1 MMMRLA
7 IVSDTHDNWPL
18 VVDAIKAEGNIDYL
32 IFLGDY
38 VSDGRQMEKALQI
51 PTFLVRGNCDSYEDG
66 RGELV
71 VELGGWRLLLCHG
84 HFYSVKETLE
94 ELYVHG
100 VEEQVDFVLFGHTHQ
115 AYYREGEVVMINPGS
130 VSKFNLMLNDAS
142 WGLLTLSKEK
152 NEKNFIKYEKK
163 TCQML

>member
-1 MMMRLA
+1 MRKSA
-7 IVSDTHDNWPL
+7 SQDSTEMKQTIVLNDSEIEGDIILPGDLCLFGKISGNVTAKGKVEVKSGA
-18 VVDAIKAEGNIDYL
+18 VVTGNI
-32 IFLGDY
+32 
-38 VSDGRQMEKALQI
+38 S
-51 PTFLVRGNCDSYEDG
+51 C
-66 RGELV
+66 

-152 NEKNFIKYEKK
+152 DEKNFIKYEKK

>member
-66 RGELV
+66 PGELV

-115 AYYREGEVVMINPGS
+115 AYYREG
-130 VSKFNLMLNDAS
+130 K
-142 WGLLTLSKEK
+142 
-152 NEKNFIKYEKK
+152 KYD
-163 TCQML
+163 